1 MIRYQVE
8 LFLLS
13 LAFLTRVPVPAS
25 LPFSEQRL
33 RESARFFP
41 LVGLFIGAAL
51 AAVFAILSAIF
62 PASVAVALT
71 LAFSIRLT
79 GAFHEDG
86 FADACDGLG
95 GGFERS
101 QILAIMKDSRIGTYG
116 ALGSILMLATKGLA
130 LYHLAEQG
138 LDRIAI
144 AFIVAHPASRLGATA
159 LNVGL
164 PYVREDADSKAKP
177 LARELTLKELLVA
190 SFFGLLPLILLPIG
204 ESALVFF
211 MLIAMIGLAARFYM
225 RRLGG
230 YTGDLLGAAQQVAE
244 LGIYLALLASPTLL
258 TLSSDFMPE
267 LLSLPER

>member
-1 MIRYQVE
+1 MIRYQLE

-13 LAFLTRVPVPAS
+13 LGFLTRVPMPRG

-33 RESARFFP
+33 RESARYFP

-51 AAVFAILSAIF
+51 ALVFALLDRLF
-62 PASVAVALT
+62 PTSLAVALT

-95 GGFERS
+95 GGLDKA
-101 QILAIMKDSRIGTYG
+101 QILEIMKDSRIGTYG

-144 AFIVAHPASRLGATA
+144 ALIVAHPLSRLGATA
-159 LNVGL
+159 LNIGL
-164 PYVREDADSKAKP
+164 PYVREDALSKAKP
-177 LARELTLKELLVA
+177 LARELSSTELIIA
-190 SFFGLLPLILLPIG
+190 SIVGLLPLILLPIH
-204 ESALVFF
+204 ESALVFLV
-211 MLIAMIGLAARFYM
+211 LIAMIGYAARLYK

-244 LGIYLALLASPTLL
+244 LGVYLALLASPN
-258 TLSSDFMPE
+258 LSA
-267 LLSLPER
+267 LSESFFSSF